1 MFSAL
6 TGLLIAVKTGSVTGL
21 QRLPQKNKHGD
32 DLNRTAG
39 VHVNMDNVT
48 FPNGSGLAQPSMSSK
63 PPEHGCLFLLLFSP
77 SDCLCIYF
85 RSVQFVRCECVRS
98 GSFKHCSK
106 SIALI
111 KGITSQK
118 REKKNHKLLWGVVW
132 SSKKRDIQSKCL
144 SHCKQQYHREAFR
157 AKKKKI
163 IQAKIKERKERY
175 VFTISPALSV
185 YLADDE
191 TYFFWAS
198 QYSLGL
204 QIPPVGHS
212 GWVWPISYPGKCIY
226 VFMCMWTDLLYVLC
240 MCMFVC

>member
-1 MFSAL
+1 MA
-6 TGLLIAVKTGSVTGL
+6 
-21 QRLPQKNKHGD
+21 
-32 DLNRTAG
+32 
-39 VHVNMDNVT
+39 NVT
-48 FPNGSGLAQPSMSSK
+48 FPNGSGLAQPSMSFE

-118 REKKNHKLLWGVVW
+118 REKKKNTSCFEEQCEARKSEIYKANVCHFANNNTIERLLELR
-132 SSKKRDIQSKCL
+132 KKP
-144 SHCKQQYHREAFR
+144 
-157 AKKKKI
+157 I

-191 TYFFWAS
+191 TYFFLGQPILTWPPNPTGWS
-198 QYSLGL
+198 QWLGL
-204 QIPPVGHS
+204 THILPREMHICV
-212 GWVWPISYPGKCIY
+212 Y
-226 VFMCMWTDLLYVLC
+226 VHVNRSTVCTVYVHVCVLVYMLAIIRGFWAIIQTDYVHFCM
-240 MCMFVC
+240 